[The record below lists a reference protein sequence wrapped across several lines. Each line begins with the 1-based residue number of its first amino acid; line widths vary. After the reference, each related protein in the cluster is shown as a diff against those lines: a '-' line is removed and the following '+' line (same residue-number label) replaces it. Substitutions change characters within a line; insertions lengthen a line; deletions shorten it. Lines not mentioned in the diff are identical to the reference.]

1 MRTLLPFLASW
12 GNPDAS
18 RTSCAV
24 VTGGKTDTASSK
36 TVGIPI
42 FPARDRAV
50 RKLQNRKLAF
60 QKIPI
65 KLTEHVCITICF
77 IRREGTAP
85 DLAPMHVGTYLVASR

>member
-1 MRTLLPFLASW
+1 MHTLLPFLASW

-42 FPARDRAV
+42 FPAPDRAV

-65 KLTEHVCITICF
+65 QWTEHLCITICF

-85 DLAPMHVGTYLVASR
+85 DLAPMHVSTFMVASR